1 MAVWSERDLASV
13 ARLLGNLAHPLRLRV
28 LLALEHETLSPTEL
42 AQRFSVSV
50 SGLAYHIRTLRD
62 AGLLELVDTRLAG
75 GSVQSFYGLSDRGHA
90 CRALL
95 DVAYELRG
103 AG

>member
-42 AQRFSVSV
+42 AQRFGLSVNA
-50 SGLAYHIRTLRD
+50 LAYHVRALRD
-62 AGLLELVDTRLAG
+62 AGLLELVRTRPAG
-75 GSVQSFYGLSDRGHA
+75 GSVQSFYGLSDRG
-90 CRALL
+90 RAYRRLL
-95 DVAYELRG
+95 DVAYEVRG
-103 AG
+103 AD

>member
-1 MAVWSERDLASV
+1 MAVWSERDLACV
-13 ARLLGNLAHPLRLRV
+13 ARLFGNFAHPLRLRV

-42 AQRFSVSV
+42 AQRFGVSV
-50 SGLAYHIRTLRD
+50 SALAYHVRALRD

-75 GSVQSFYGLSDRGHA
+75 GSVQSFYGLSDRG
-90 CRALL
+90 RAYRTLL
-95 DVAYELRG
+95 EVAYKLRG